1 MIESKDEE
9 ICKLEVQKEEMEE
22 LIKLLK
28 EQNECL
34 KDENS
39 QLKVDLAASNYN
51 NDKNQQTIKDLTDL

>member
-1 MIESKDEE
+1 MIIESKDEE
-9 ICKLEVQKEEMEE
+9 ICKEEMEE

>member
-1 MIESKDEE
+1 
-9 ICKLEVQKEEMEE
+9 MEE